1 MRALTEALYTRAA
14 GASGTAFMASIGSRF
29 YDTEA
34 PAGAEY
40 PYCVYLIVSDVK
52 DWQFVERFEDV
63 LIQFSI
69 FSTASSSGEAK
80 DIYTLLVALF
90 DECSLAITGYAHFL
104 WMWRN
109 NLTTMRDEVTT
120 PAGTVGV
127 WHFAVDFDLYYE
139 KD

>member
-80 DIYTLLVALF
+80 DIYTLLVALY
-90 DECSLAITGYAHFL
+90 DEQPLVVDGMTQFL

-109 NLTTMRDEVTT
+109 NASIMKEEHTT
-120 PAGTVGV
+120 PAGTASV
-127 WHFAVDFDLYYE
+127 WHIAVDFNVFYE
-139 KD
+139 M